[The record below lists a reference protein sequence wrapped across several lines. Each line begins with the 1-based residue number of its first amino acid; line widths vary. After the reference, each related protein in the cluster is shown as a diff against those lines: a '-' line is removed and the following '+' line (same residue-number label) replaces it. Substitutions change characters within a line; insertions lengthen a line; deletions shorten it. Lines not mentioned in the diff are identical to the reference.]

1 MTESNPDLKSVE
13 SLFDEGIERYQ
24 NGEST
29 DTLIPFFKDV
39 CTRAKRNSPAWT
51 CLSWLYLLA
60 DKPNSAYKAAQKA
73 VKFNPEDAQARFNL
87 AVAMLETK
95 QKGVRQHIEIIQQL
109 MMVDE
114 LKQEIQDNCASGLKR
129 KSDWPNLIK
138 VQDWVFE

>member
-1 MTESNPDLKSVE
+1 MTESTPALKSIE
-13 SLFDEGIERYQ
+13 TLFDEGIERYQ

-39 CTRAKRNSPAWT
+39 CARAKKNSPAWT

-60 DKPNSAYKAAQKA
+60 GKPNSAYKAAQKA
-73 VKFNPEDAQARFNL
+73 VKLNPEDAQARFNL
-87 AVAMLETK
+87 AVAILETK

-114 LKQEIQDNCASGLKR
+114 LKQEIQENCASGLKR
-129 KSDWPNLIK
+129 KADWPSLIK

>member
-1 MTESNPDLKSVE
+1 MTESTQEAQSTE
-13 SLFDEGIERYQ
+13 ALFDEGLERYQ

-29 DTLIPFFKDV
+29 ETLIPFFKDI
-39 CTRAKRNSPAWT
+39 CDRAKRNSPAWT

-73 VKFNPEDAQARFNL
+73 VKFNREDAQARFNL

-95 QKGVRQHIEIIQQL
+95 QKGVRPHIEILQQL

-114 LKQEIQDNCASGLKR
+114 LKQEIQDNCADGLKR
-129 KSDWPNLIK
+129 KVDWPSLIK
-138 VQDWVFE
+138 VRDWIFE